1 MISLLILSQHLFKAS
16 TLRLHTS
23 TKTATPL
30 VNCIVN
36 DGLVDAVPKVHQTLL
51 EFVNVVHLWLIHS
64 LLDGAAYLVVNWIE
78 SGIISKYMKSI
89 KIACA
94 S

>member
-1 MISLLILSQHLFKAS
+1 MNDKPLGPLNVVINLLKVS

-36 DGLVDAVPKVHQTLL
+36 DGLVDAVPNVHQTLL
-51 EFVNVVHLWLIHS
+51 EFVNVVHPGLIHS
-64 LLDGAAYLVVNWIE
+64 LLDDAPYLVVNWIE
-78 SGIISKYMKSI
+78 VGNNK
-89 KIACA
+89 
-94 S
+94 